1 MKRDMIEPRHP
12 KVSVVRQCGLLKFPR
27 SSFYFQPKGESD
39 ENLKLMRLIDKQ
51 YMETPF
57 FGSRRMREHLRRL
70 GHRVGRG
77 KVRRLMRKMGITAI
91 YQKPR
96 TTIPDKSHK
105 KYPYLLRH
113 LNIDRPNQV
122 WCTDIT
128 YIPVQRGF
136 FYLVAIMDW
145 HSRKVLAWRL
155 SNTLDTGFCIE
166 ALREAM
172 EKYGTPEIFNTDQ
185 GCQFT
190 SSDWCDVLIK
200 AGVKISMD
208 GKGRWMDN
216 VFIERLWRSVK
227 YECVFLHDWAF
238 GSEVRVGLR
247 DWFELYNARRPHQGL
262 GYKTPDEV
270 YAGIEPSEPM
280 DMMDN
285 AGALPTYPQ
294 DKSSSNEH
302 IVVLKKAA

>member
-1 MKRDMIEPRHP
+1 MIEPQHQNI
-12 KVSVVRQCGLLKFPR
+12 SVVRQCRLLKFPR
-27 SSFYFQPKGESD
+27 SSFYYQPKGETD
-39 ENLKLMRLIDKQ
+39 ENLKLMRLIDEQ

-70 GHRVGRG
+70 GHRIGRG
-77 KVRRLMRKMGITAI
+77 KVRRLMRKMGISAI
-91 YQKPR
+91 YQQPK
-96 TTIPDKSHK
+96 TTVPHPEHK

-113 LNIDRPNQV
+113 LKIDRPNQV

-166 ALREAM
+166 ALQEALG
-172 EKYGTPEIFNTDQ
+172 KYGAPVIFNTDQ

-190 SSDWCDVLIK
+190 SSDWCDVLK
-200 AGVKISMD
+200 DAGVKISMD
-208 GKGRWMDN
+208 GKERWMDN

-227 YECVFLHDWAF
+227 YECVFLHDWAL
-238 GSEVRVGLR
+238 GSEVRTGLR
-247 DWFELYNARRPHQGL
+247 GWLEFYNARRPHQGL
-262 GYKTPDEV
+262 SYLTPDEV
-270 YAGIEPSEPM
+270 YAGSEPSEPM
-280 DMMDN
+280 DMMEN
-285 AGALPTYPQ
+285 AEAFTTYPQ
-294 DKSSSNEH
+294 DKSKSNDH
-302 IVVLKKAA
+302 IVVLKEAA